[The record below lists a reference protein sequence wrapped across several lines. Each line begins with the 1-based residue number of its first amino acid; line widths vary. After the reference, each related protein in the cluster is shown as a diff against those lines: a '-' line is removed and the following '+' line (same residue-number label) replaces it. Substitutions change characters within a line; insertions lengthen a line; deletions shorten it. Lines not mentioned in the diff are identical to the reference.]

1 MSQATI
7 MSGRNEKG
15 STRPRRIRPLKRDFA
30 ADVSAGEGG
39 VVLQIFPAIGDL
51 AA

>member
-1 MSQATI
+1 MQKVQR
-7 MSGRNEKG
+7 G
-15 STRPRRIRPLKRDFA
+15 RRIRSLKRDLA
-30 ADVSAGEGG
+30 ADVSAREGG